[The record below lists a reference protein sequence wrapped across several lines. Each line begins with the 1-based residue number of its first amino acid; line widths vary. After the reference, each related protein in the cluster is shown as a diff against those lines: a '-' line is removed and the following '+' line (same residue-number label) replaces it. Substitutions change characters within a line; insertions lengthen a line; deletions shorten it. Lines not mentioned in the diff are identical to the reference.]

1 MFFKPLSPTKAV
13 MAKTRLH
20 LIARVFFSCLFACML
35 LIVMVGIAQH
45 TYSEVFMYSTLALL
59 WWHFTFAKRQVTFD
73 LQSQQITTK
82 ISSLYLLTQQ
92 VIPIRNI
99 AALQLRSRASS
110 SNGGRAYEL
119 LIVMHTQTEPLKFE
133 YGGLYQMQSLG
144 KQIADFCNIP
154 FINQLD

>member
-20 LIARVFFSCLFACML
+20 IITRVFFSCVFACML
-35 LIVMVGIAQH
+35 LIVMVDIAQH
-45 TYSEVFMYSTLALL
+45 TYDEVFMYSTLALL

-99 AALQLRSRASS
+99 AALQLRRRAS

-119 LIVMHTQTEPLKFE
+119 LIVMHTQTEPLRFE
-133 YGGLYQMQSLG
+133 YGGLYRMQSLS

>member
-1 MFFKPLSPTKAV
+1 MFFQPLSPTMAI
-13 MAKTRLH
+13 MAKTRLN
-20 LIARVFFSCLFACML
+20 IITRVFFSCLFACML
-35 LIVMVGIAQH
+35 LIVMGIAQH
-45 TYSEVFMYSTLALL
+45 TYDEVFMYSTLALL

-99 AALQLRSRASS
+99 AALQLRRRAS

-119 LIVMHTQTEPLKFE
+119 LIVMHTQTEPLRFE
-133 YGGLYQMQSLG
+133 YGGLYRMQSLG